1 MSLQLVGLGTA
12 VPEHFILQSDA
23 AAIVQRLNGRTD
35 RQRQLIED
43 VYLHAGV
50 TKRHCAVLERSDGPL
65 EERQFFFRAGA
76 QARDLG
82 PTTAER
88 MHIYREAAP
97 QLATTAAQRAL
108 ASSSMNPNQITHL
121 ATASCTGFSAP
132 GVDLQLVETLGLDAN
147 VARTHLGF
155 MGCHAALNVLRV
167 AQAMTSDPHAVVLG
181 VCVELCSL
189 HHQYGL
195 SPEQVVANALFADGA
210 AAVVCRADQASAAA
224 WRMTAQAST
233 VLPNTRGDMSWQI
246 GDHGFEMTLS
256 RQLPELIR
264 QRLRPW
270 ITEWLSSRGHSL
282 NGIASWAIHPG
293 GPKIVSA
300 CEDALA
306 LTTSACQASRDT
318 LAHYGNMSSATV
330 LFVIEELQRHQAKLP
345 CVALAFGPGITIEA
359 ALFE

>member
-23 AAIVQRLNGRTD
+23 TAIVRRINGRTD

-50 TKRHCAVLERSDGPL
+50 TKRHCAVLERSDGSL
-65 EERQFFFRAGA
+65 EERQLFFRAGA
-76 QARDLG
+76 QAKDLG

-88 MHIYREAAP
+88 MRVYREAAP
-97 QLATTAAQRAL
+97 QLATQAARRAL
-108 ASSSMNPNQITHL
+108 ASSCMSPHHITHMV
-121 ATASCTGFSAP
+121 TASCTGFSAP
-132 GVDLQLVETLGLDAN
+132 GVDLQLVETLGLDAS

-155 MGCHAALNVLRV
+155 MGCHAALNMLRV
-167 AQAMTSDPHAVVLG
+167 AQAMTSVPRVVVLG

-189 HHQYGL
+189 HHQYGS

-210 AAVVCRADQASAAA
+210 AAVICCRDQANAAA
-224 WRMTAQAST
+224 WRMTAQTST
-233 VLPNTRGDMSWQI
+233 VLPDTGGDMSWQI

-256 RQLPELIR
+256 RQLPDLIR

-282 NGIASWAIHPG
+282 NSIASWAIHPG

-300 CEDALA
+300 CEDALG
-306 LTTSACQASRDT
+306 LTASACQASRET
-318 LAHYGNMSSATV
+318 LAQYGNMSSATV
-330 LFVIEELQRHQAKLP
+330 LFVIEELQRRQAKLP
-345 CVALAFGPGITIEA
+345 CVALAFGPGMTIEA